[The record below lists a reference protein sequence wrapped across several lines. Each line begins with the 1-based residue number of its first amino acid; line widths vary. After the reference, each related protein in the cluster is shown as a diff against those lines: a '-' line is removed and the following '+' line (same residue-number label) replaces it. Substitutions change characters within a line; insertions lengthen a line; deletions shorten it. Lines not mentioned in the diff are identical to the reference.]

1 MQKQLVY
8 RSDVGS
14 HISQETSPSTAT
26 GDLHDPQNLRELS
39 DMILESIGKLSGE
52 SLGKAL
58 LIRLP
63 LLVEVHGMIQHGA
76 AKMVNCP
83 RPDEMTSLLPVE
95 PFIGAESVADVR
107 LQIVIPNCM
116 YALEVEEDAATFRK
130 VAPMVPAR
138 DIKLAVLKHTSH
150 YSAE

>member
-1 MQKQLVY
+1 MY
-8 RSDVGS
+8 RGDVGG

-26 GDLHDPQNLRELS
+26 GDLHDPQDLCEMS
-39 DMILESIGKLSGE
+39 DMILESMSKLSGE

-63 LLVEVHGMIQHGA
+63 LLVEIHGVIQHGA
-76 AKMVNCP
+76 AKMIDGP

-107 LQIVIPNCM
+107 LQIVIPNCV
-116 YALEVEEDAATFRK
+116 YALEIEEDATNFSQSRSDGPSTGYRACCPGTHPSQFDRVK
-130 VAPMVPAR
+130 M
-138 DIKLAVLKHTSH
+138 T
-150 YSAE
+150 